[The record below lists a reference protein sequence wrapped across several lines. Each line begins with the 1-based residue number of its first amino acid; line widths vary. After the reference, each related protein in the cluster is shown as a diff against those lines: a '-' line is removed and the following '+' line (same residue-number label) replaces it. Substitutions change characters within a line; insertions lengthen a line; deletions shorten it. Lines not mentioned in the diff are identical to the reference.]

1 MSGRHTKVPSIIS
14 APLPAPVPAGEYEGC
29 PVTDVLRLI
38 GDKWT
43 VLVIVLLGKRPYR
56 YNELHRGIQGISQ
69 RMLTRTL
76 RDLEQDGIARRTVFP
91 TVPPSVEYSITEL
104 GQSLLVP
111 LSAMA
116 DWAVDHHAEIA
127 AARQSPHLVASA
139 VETG

>member
-1 MSGRHTKVPSIIS
+1 MSGTHTKVPSMIS
-14 APLPAPVPAGEYEGC
+14 APLPAPVVAGEYEGC

-76 RDLEQDGIARRTVFP
+76 RDLERGGIVGRTVFP

-104 GQSLLVP
+104 GRSLLVP
-111 LSAMA
+111 LSAVA
-116 DWAVDHHAEIA
+116 DWAVENHAEIA
-127 AARQSPHLVASA
+127 AARQSPRPTAL
-139 VETG
+139 GG